1 MSKTDKQV
9 LIERRDGVQWIIINR
24 PERRNAINEAMLEE
38 IRGAVLEANGDPSAR
53 AIVLTGAGD
62 KAFCAGADLKGGDG
76 SASPV
81 KPDVA
86 APNNPL
92 TQLFRT
98 FESCNL
104 PILARVNGH
113 VLAGGMGLLC
123 GCDLAI
129 AVDTARFGVPEVRI
143 GMFPMMILG
152 YMLRLVPKR
161 KLMEMCL
168 TGDPFSA
175 DEALE
180 MGLVNHV
187 VPAEELDEKL
197 DWLLGRIL
205 EHSPTAVRHGKN
217 AVHAVQDMPLTQA
230 FAFAEANVARMS
242 MTEDAI
248 EGFSAFQEK
257 RDPKWPGK

>member
-1 MSKTDKQV
+1 MNEQV
-9 LIERRDGVQWIIINR
+9 LIERRDSVDWITINR
-24 PERRNAINEAMLEE
+24 PERRNAINET
-38 IRGAVLEANGDPSAR
+38 VLEQIRDAVQAANADPSAR

-62 KAFCAGADLKGGDG
+62 KAFCAGADLKGGDD
-76 SASPV
+76 SSSPV
-81 KPDVA
+81 KPDA
-86 APNNPL
+86 AIPNNPL

-104 PILARVNGH
+104 PIIARVNGH

-129 AVDTARFGVPEVRI
+129 AVGTARFGVPEVRI

-152 YMLRLVPKR
+152 YMLRLVPRR
-161 KLMEMCL
+161 KLMEMCM
-168 TGDPFSA
+168 TGDAFTA

-180 MGLVNHV
+180 MGLVNYV

-197 DWLLGRIL
+197 NWLLGRIL
-205 EHSPTAVRHGKN
+205 DKSPTAIRHGKN
-217 AVHAVQDMPLTQA
+217 AVHAVQDMPLAQA

-242 MTEDAI
+242 ITEDAL
-248 EGFSAFQEK
+248 EGFTAFQEK
-257 RDPKWPGK
+257 REPKWPGN